1 MTEEQLEELIESY
14 DKNNNDYTIIPEDE
28 IYEETFRFEYAME
41 SISDPFSIFK
51 RILPDS

>member
-14 DKNNNDYTIIPEDE
+14 DKSNNDYTIIPDDE
-28 IYEETFRFEYAME
+28 IYEETFRFEYAFEGLSEMD
-41 SISDPFSIFK
+41 SVFR